1 MWGCSVYNVQDK
13 YILRDIAI
21 TYCHNIYAADCGVP
35 LVNRNVKL
43 NYSSTL
49 DGSVLTLTCAYEI
62 SNINLNTGI
71 TDEQTLHVT
80 CHSNK
85 TWIPDPVDFIKSCS
99 PPGNYTGL

>member
-1 MWGCSVYNVQDK
+1 M
-13 YILRDIAI
+13 
-21 TYCHNIYAADCGVP
+21 
-35 LVNRNVKL
+35 NRNVKL

-49 DGSVLTLTCAYEI
+49 DGSVLTLTCEYEI
-62 SNINLNTGI
+62 SNITVNTSN

-85 TWIPDPVDFIKSCS
+85 TWIPNPADFIKSCS